1 MGMAS
6 FEHDGDA
13 GVGWVA
19 DLPELRDR
27 VGVFADRAEAGRVL
41 AGMLERYRGSD
52 ALVLA
57 IPAGGVPVAV
67 VLAAELGLEMDVVVV
82 SKVTPSWNSEVGY
95 GAVAFNGTVR
105 LNRAMMARLGIDEA
119 EARAGIERTQEKVR
133 RRVRALRGDRPLPKV
148 TERTV
153 ILVDDG
159 LASGFTMLVA
169 AEAVREAGAA
179 EVVVAAPTAH
189 ADTVPRLVAAADHIY
204 IANLRGGL
212 SFAVADAYRNWHDVS
227 LEEAQR
233 LLADARRGAADTE
246 GRACTSTN

>member
-1 MGMAS
+1 MAS
-6 FEHDGDA
+6 FEQDGDA
-13 GVGWVA
+13 RAGRVA

-41 AGMLERYRGSD
+41 AGMLEGYRGSD

-57 IPAGGVPVAV
+57 IPAGGVPVAAE
-67 VLAAELGLEMDVVVV
+67 LAAELGLELDVAIV
-82 SKVTPSWNSEVGY
+82 SKITPSWHTEVGY
-95 GAVAFNGTVR
+95 GAVAFNGSVR
-105 LNRAMMARLGIDEA
+105 LNRPMMARLGIDEA
-119 EARAGIERTQEKVR
+119 EARTGIERTREKVR
-133 RRVRALRGDRPLPKV
+133 GRVRELRGERSLPDV
-148 TERTV
+148 SGRTV

-189 ADTVPRLVAAADHIY
+189 ADTLDRIAGAADRIY
-204 IANLRGGL
+204 VANLRGGM
-212 SFAVADAYRNWHDVS
+212 SFAVADAYRNWYDVS

-233 LLADARRGAADTE
+233 LLAGARW
-246 GRACTSTN
+246 